1 MHCGITFEWI
11 KILASGVVGFVAA
24 SVVQLLFFRRQE
36 RTQKKLLRKSLY
48 RELALT
54 YIDLRE
60 LLPSLR
66 PEGIDQHASNPAD
79 LPNFVK
85 ADCFN
90 TNKSSPVFWRLEDA
104 FGIVQAHWNFGH
116 LALSK
121 PCNIAAADIQVDQA
135 LKVFR
140 GMIADGTLSRVDLLQ
155 NADGRVTEEELTV
168 LKDGAK

>member
-24 SVVQLLFFRRQE
+24 SVVQLLFFHRQE

-66 PEGIDQHASNPAD
+66 PEGIDQHASNPAH

-104 FGIVQAHWNFGH
+104 FGIAQAHRNFGY
-116 LALSK
+116 LAVSK
-121 PCNIAAADIQVDQA
+121 ASDIAAAYSQVRQA
-135 LKVFR
+135 LYAFH
-140 GMIADGTLSRVDLLQ
+140 GLIANATLSRHEFLES
-155 NADGRVTEEELTV
+155 ADGRVTEEELVV